1 MQVNAYSADVK
12 DFASVKKAFEAA
24 CSESGNVT
32 AVVLSHGVA
41 VPGTFEDTSIET
53 MEHMLDTNLKGNIH
67 AIKAALPFIKSSKSA
82 PASIAIFSSQAGQ
95 VCAWMCTPWEKD
107 RGKLTAHFQKD
118 NVGLGLDWNFWI
130 LDKIICFS
138 CIAGLCQCLD
148 SSG

>member
-1 MQVNAYSADVK
+1 LFQELKLKIIALQSLPEIGTVVLINSITKWGHHRFTLGIHHQMWCGTCVVMQVNAYSADVK
-12 DFASVKKAFEAA
+12 DFASVKKAFDAA

-67 AIKAALPFIKSSKSA
+67 AIKAVLPFIKSSKSA

-95 VCAWMCTPWEKD
+95 VCA
-107 RGKLTAHFQKD
+107 
-118 NVGLGLDWNFWI
+118 
-130 LDKIICFS
+130 
-138 CIAGLCQCLD
+138 
-148 SSG
+148 